1 MVVPTVVI
9 AVAWVIDTL
18 FLLHTGVGMVVSE
31 ACGGARPWRLRKPR
45 FTQCTVGM
53 VSLRVVA

>member
-1 MVVPTVVI
+1 MVPTVVM
-9 AVAWVIDTL
+9 AVAWVIDTVL
-18 FLLHTGVGMVVSE
+18 FFHTGVGLVLSE

-53 VSLRVVA
+53 VSLCVVA